1 MRSTFS
7 VTRRPFSPVQGFA
20 CLRRIADAVK
30 VQVGRRSLVA
40 VIGLA
45 LVVAVVLLVQRTGT
59 SVISAA
65 VTPNWRFLLAGLAI
79 CAAVQPL
86 RALAW
91 TSTVRSPV
99 GFRAMYTA
107 SSVGSFLDT
116 VLPGRLG
123 EASKVAV
130 LKVTA
135 GPRWPGFSRAGGS
148 LLCAHLLEMIAFVLV
163 GAASA
168 FFLPVPTWAKITM
181 LVGLPAAAGG
191 LLLASVLNAKL
202 RHRLPEGVGS
212 FLAGAAVPKG
222 VMLRAGAIL
231 VLTWVARWFGM
242 LFLLH
247 AVGVRVGV
255 GVGVVG
261 ATGLVGGEMLRIL
274 EERAF
279 PVGELRA
286 YASARSEGRRLA
298 FGVNVLVLPPGAE
311 GRPHYH
317 EQQDE
322 LYFVHSGRARFDL
335 PGESRELGPGG
346 LCHVESTTARQV
358 TNVGDGELV
367 LLVVGGKGGYVE
379 RDGAPADPAELG

>member
-1 MRSTFS
+1 MRSDIPI
-7 VTRRPFSPVQGFA
+7 TRGVVSPFQGFA
-20 CLRRIADAVK
+20 SPRRIADAVK
-30 VQVGRRSLVA
+30 VQVGRRSLIVA
-40 VIGLA
+40 IALA
-45 LVVAVVLLVQRTGT
+45 TLVGIAVLVQRTGT
-59 SVISAA
+59 SVFAA
-65 VTPNWRFLLAGLAI
+65 AATPNWRYLLAGLLI

-135 GPRWPGFSRAGGS
+135 GPKWPGFSRAGGS

-168 FFLPVPTWAKITM
+168 FFLPVPAWAKITM

-191 LLLASVLNAKL
+191 LLLASMLNAKL

-212 FLAGAAVPKG
+212 FFEGAAAPKG
-222 VMLRAGAIL
+222 IMLRAGAIL
-231 VLTWVARWFGM
+231 VLTWVARWFGV

-247 AVGVRVGV
+247 AVGVHVGV
-255 GVGVVG
+255 GSALLYMVV
-261 ATGLVGGEMLRIL
+261 TGLANTMPFLPGNVGIYQGAAIGALAMAGHNGSSAVAASVFTPAAASLATAAAAL
-274 EERAF
+274 
-279 PVGELRA
+279 VGLA
-286 YASARSEGRRLA
+286 LYGRRVGQL
-298 FGVNVLVLPPGAE
+298 
-311 GRPHYH
+311 
-317 EQQDE
+317 
-322 LYFVHSGRARFDL
+322 SRAAVKF
-335 PGESRELGPGG
+335 
-346 LCHVESTTARQV
+346 
-358 TNVGDGELV
+358 
-367 LLVVGGKGGYVE
+367 
-379 RDGAPADPAELG
+379 

>member
-1 MRSTFS
+1 M
-7 VTRRPFSPVQGFA
+7 TRRSFSPVQGFA
-20 CLRRIADAVK
+20 HVRRIADAVK

-45 LVVAVVLLVQRTGT
+45 LVVAVALLVQRTGT

-79 CAAVQPL
+79 SAAVQPL

-181 LVGLPAAAGG
+181 LVGLPAATGG

-212 FLAGAAVPKG
+212 FLAGAAAPKG
-222 VMLRAGAIL
+222 IMLRAGAIL
-231 VLTWVARWFGM
+231 VLTWVARWFGV

-247 AVGVRVGV
+247 AVGVQVGV
-255 GVGVVG
+255 GSALLYMVV
-261 ATGLVGGEMLRIL
+261 TGLANTMPFLPGNVGLYQGAAIGALAMAGHDGNSAVAASVFTPAAASLATAAAAL
-274 EERAF
+274 
-279 PVGELRA
+279 VGLA
-286 YASARSEGRRLA
+286 LYGRRVGQL
-298 FGVNVLVLPPGAE
+298 
-311 GRPHYH
+311 
-317 EQQDE
+317 
-322 LYFVHSGRARFDL
+322 SRAAVRF
-335 PGESRELGPGG
+335 
-346 LCHVESTTARQV
+346 
-358 TNVGDGELV
+358 
-367 LLVVGGKGGYVE
+367 
-379 RDGAPADPAELG
+379 